1 MLSAAGFT
9 FANLIAGFIFS
20 GIGLVAFVYGKKEGS
35 FKPLSIGI
43 ALMAY
48 PYFLTSTFWLYTVG
62 SGLCLL
68 LYFWR
73 D

>member
-9 FANLIAGFIFS
+9 FSNLIAGFIFS

-35 FKPLSIGI
+35 LKPLSIGA
-43 ALMAY
+43 ALMVY
-48 PYFLTSTFWLYTVG
+48 PYFFTSTFWLYAVG
-62 SGLCLL
+62 IGLCIL